1 MRIFSSLVLVLTF
14 QFCLACI
21 EGPNASEHTRV
32 AIFEAQRNG
41 FSSLMPFRYSA
52 DRFYLY
58 SEDDYINNYD
68 YGADKKLNCVEW
80 QKKLNSQIKVE
91 DIYLILY
98 KTKAKEFID
107 AYENKSLRNVFKKN
121 TFVNILTQ
129 SRYKVFLDYIL
140 FSKKIEYNNRSWNLG
155 IKYKLDIE
163 NNKQKL
169 HNVNDRFLKER
180 YAFLLLRNYF
190 YGDNSKEV
198 IRLYNT
204 YFEKNANTILSIWAF
219 NYRSSYFKNGAFT
232 NYLIS
237 KTLTTAKYKTYIIL
251 QNYRWDLI
259 EETLALAKSDD
270 ERSVILAIDNLRNP
284 APCFNEIKQISK
296 LSPNNLFLGFL
307 IGREINK
314 LEDWIYTPQYTKYS
328 PSMSFGHEIDWENY
342 EESKKENDKK
352 DILYLRELR
361 SFLISI
367 YNKTSGEQ
375 KDYIASA
382 IAHLSFMDDR
392 VDLGKKYT
400 NMISS
405 NANSTI
411 QMQKNIQLALLS
423 LREDNLK
430 SKEVLDQLAVYFNS
444 IENLAKKDNSL
455 DKCMY
460 SLYLIA
466 SEEFLKRGD
475 AVYGGLFSLKS
486 HVKNEEEFPYD
497 FAIIDYFDRNATVN
511 DMERIIQ
518 LKQKKNKTSFEK
530 FICSSAMPEDINLL
544 KDVKG
549 TIAFRD
555 NNLEL
560 AYNTFADI
568 PKDFWDKKYEF
579 KDHLNE
585 DPFIPKVLQ
594 KTKDRK
600 YDYHFNKAEFLSSLI
615 KLQKQ
620 NTAKNNLLLGHAYF
634 NVSFYGNSWM
644 MVSYYWSKGFG
655 YESKSENEK
664 KYQNDNYYCLT
675 MAESY
680 YEKALKMAQDKNE
693 KALASLMIFKCKYA
707 KYKSTGFNSYQMN
720 YFPVSNMQYRYPL
733 FYEYFYPYN
742 DDRNFK
748 GIQELINFYSVYK
761 STDTF
766 KKYNCPLLRE
776 FIN

>member
-1 MRIFSSLVLVLTF
+1 MRVFSSLLLVLTF
-14 QFCLACI
+14 QFCFACI
-21 EGPNASEHTRV
+21 EESNASEHTRV
-32 AIFEAQRNG
+32 AVFEAQRNG

-58 SEDDYINNYD
+58 SEEDYINNYD

-80 QKKLNSQIKVE
+80 QKKLNGQIKTE
-91 DIYLILY
+91 DIYVILY

-107 AYENKSLRNVFKKN
+107 AYQSKLLRNVFNKN
-121 TFVNILTQ
+121 TFVNLLTQ
-129 SRYKVFLDYIL
+129 PRYKAFLDYIL

-155 IKYKLDIE
+155 IRYKLDIE

-169 HNVNDRFLKER
+169 LNVKDEFLKER

-198 IRLYNT
+198 ISLYNT
-204 YFEKNANTILSIWAF
+204 YFEKNTNTILNIWAF
-219 NYRSSYFKNGAFT
+219 NYRSSYFKNKAYT

-237 KTLTTAKYKTYIIL
+237 KILTTTQYKTYIIL
-251 QNYRWDLI
+251 QNYRWDLS
-259 EETLALAKSDD
+259 EETLALAKNDD
-270 ERSVILAIDNLRNP
+270 ERSVILAIENLRNP
-284 APCFNEIKQISK
+284 APCLNEIKQIAK

-314 LEDWIYTPQYTKYS
+314 LEDWIYTPKYTGYES
-328 PSMSFGHEIDWENY
+328 SMSFGREIDWENY
-342 EESKKENDKK
+342 EQSKNENEKK
-352 DILYLRELR
+352 DILYLREFR

-375 KDYIASA
+375 KDYISSA

-400 NMISS
+400 NMISN
-405 NANSTI
+405 NANSSI

-430 SKEVLDQLAVYFNS
+430 SKDVQDRLAGYFNS
-444 IENLAKKDNSL
+444 VENLTKKNNSL

-486 HVKNEEEFPYD
+486 YVKNEEEFPYNFD
-497 FAIIDYFDRNATVN
+497 IIDYFDCNATVN

-549 TIAFRD
+549 TIAFRN

-560 AYNTFADI
+560 AYNTFASI
-568 PKDFWDKKYEF
+568 PKDFWDKKYVF

-594 KTKDRK
+594 KNKDRK

-615 KLQKQ
+615 KLRKQ
-620 NTAKNNLLLGHAYF
+620 NTAKSNLLLGHAYF

-644 MVSYYWSKGFG
+644 MVNYYWSRYFE
-655 YESKSENEK
+655 YENKIENEK

-675 MAESY
+675 IAESY
-680 YEKALKMAQDKNE
+680 YEKALKMSQDKNE

-707 KYKSTGFNSYQMN
+707 KYKSTGFNSYEMN
-720 YFPVSNMQYRYPL
+720 YFPVSNMLYRYPL
-733 FYEYFYPYN
+733 FYENFYPKN

-748 GIQELINFYSVYK
+748 GLQELVNFYSIYN
-761 STDTF
+761 STETF
-766 KKYNCPLLRE
+766 KKYDCPLLRE